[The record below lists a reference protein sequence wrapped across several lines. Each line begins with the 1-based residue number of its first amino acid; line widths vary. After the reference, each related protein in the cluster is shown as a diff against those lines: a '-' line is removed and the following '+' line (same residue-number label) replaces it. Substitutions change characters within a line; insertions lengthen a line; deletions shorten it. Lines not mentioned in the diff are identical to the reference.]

1 MLSMSFN
8 YKTLCASIAIATLS
22 ASCGQARTPTLIVQR
37 NAIKVDGKLCDWKGI
52 DFTSVTPTSG
62 VNDATTPPP
71 DSAEDLS
78 FRFAVAYDDEAF
90 YVAVET
96 TDDQVVADSCEPGSI
111 SAPAWDDD
119 AVEIFIDGNNNRAPN
134 SRLAD
139 GSELRFGGEFS
150 LIANGAAM
158 SDFSGYPNS
167 FGKLWSGA
175 TNYASVTNGTAPR
188 MIYEFRITWAAMG
201 LQARPEKIG
210 FNLSVQDDDDG
221 GRRDHALYWVGNPER
236 PFSDESAFGTL
247 HFNDN
252 PSFSTP

>member
-1 MLSMSFN
+1 MSFN
-8 YKTLCASIAIATLS
+8 CKILFTFVALTALSICRAESVAPILA
-22 ASCGQARTPTLIVQR
+22 VQR
-37 NAIKVDGKLCDWKGI
+37 SAIKVDGSLCDWKDI
-52 DFTSVTPTSG
+52 AFTTITPKSG

-71 DSAEDLS
+71 DSDADLC

-96 TDDQVVADSCEPGSI
+96 TDDKVVADSCEPGTI

-119 AVEIFIDGNNNRAPN
+119 AVEIFIDGNNNRASD
-134 SRLAD
+134 SRLTD

-150 LIANGAAM
+150 LIANVAAM

-167 FGKLWSGA
+167 FGRLWNGA

-188 MIYEFRITWAAMG
+188 MVYEFRMTWAAMG
-201 LQARPEKIG
+201 LQSRPEEIG

-221 GRRDHALYWVGNPER
+221 GRRDHALYWVGNPVR

-252 PSFSTP
+252 TPLSNP